1 LFQENGLEVLI
12 SQADHLVAEKV
23 QVALERSDFRK
34 NVLVGHGGRIEKY
47 SLRIFIYCFNQF
59 IDGGNM
65 AKLPDAVFN
74 LLNERSSSKI
84 LGTKNAKGDVHL
96 INVGGAGAVDPE
108 TIFVGQ
114 IFMKATSENLE
125 HSKKDGS
132 HASMLV
138 SKGPESYEVRCSV
151 KDHVTAGP
159 MFDKMKETFKAMKF
173 DLKGLWLLKVEEVYN
188 ESPTWDSGRKMV

>member
-1 LFQENGLEVLI
+1 
-12 SQADHLVAEKV
+12 
-23 QVALERSDFRK
+23 
-34 NVLVGHGGRIEKY
+34 
-47 SLRIFIYCFNQF
+47 
-59 IDGGNM
+59 M

-151 KDHVTAGP
+151 KEHVTAGP
-159 MFDKMKETFKAMKF
+159 MFDKMKETFSAMKF

-188 ESPTWDSGRKMV
+188 ESPAWDSGRKMV

>member
-1 LFQENGLEVLI
+1 MI
-12 SQADHLVAEKV
+12 S
-23 QVALERSDFRK
+23 
-34 NVLVGHGGRIEKY
+34 
-47 SLRIFIYCFNQF
+47 
-59 IDGGNM
+59 GNM
-65 AKLPDAVFN
+65 VKLTDAVFN
-74 LLNERSSSKI
+74 LLNDRTSSKI

-114 IFMKATSENLE
+114 IFMKATTENLA

-138 SKGPESYEVRCSV
+138 SKGMESYEVRCSV
-151 KDHVTAGP
+151 KDLVTAGP

-173 DLKGLWLLKVEEVYN
+173 DLKGVWLLKVEEVYN

>member
-1 LFQENGLEVLI
+1 
-12 SQADHLVAEKV
+12 
-23 QVALERSDFRK
+23 
-34 NVLVGHGGRIEKY
+34 
-47 SLRIFIYCFNQF
+47 
-59 IDGGNM
+59 M
-65 AKLPDAVFN
+65 AKLPDVVFN
-74 LLNERSSSKI
+74 LMNERSATKI
-84 LGTKNAKGDVHL
+84 LGTKNVKGDVHL
-96 INVGGAGAVDPE
+96 INIGGAGALDPE

-114 IFMKATSENLE
+114 IFMKATSENLA

-159 MFDKMKETFKAMKF
+159 MFDKMKENFMAMKF

-188 ESPTWDSGRKMV
+188 ESPSWDSGRKIV